1 MPAWTWSAR
10 KVEKKLF
17 ISAEECKCVLDAMQ
31 CMSFIPDAGL
41 LKITTMEF
49 PALYYLNGYLHSS
62 TSQLTSWAFLKSFC
76 CKNHIWHT
84 YLTSIT

>member
-31 CMSFIPDAGL
+31 CMLFIPDGVL

-49 PALYYLNGYLHSS
+49 PALYYLPMVTYIVVRHNLLLGP
-62 TSQLTSWAFLKSFC
+62 FLRVFVVR
-76 CKNHIWHT
+76 IT
-84 YLTSIT
+84 YGIRI